1 MEAGKSWE
9 GQEQA
14 LCCSR
19 TDASRKVE
27 DTWGRMESVRWVEGH
42 LNEKKNQ
49 RRRGVGGV
57 GVVGETGRGVVAA
70 VAAVVVVV
78 VVVVVAAAERRR
90 GSDWNDPLLMV

>member
-27 DTWGRMESVRWVEGH
+27 DTWGPMESVRWVEGH

-57 GVVGETGRGVVAA
+57 GVVGETGRGVVVAA
-70 VAAVVVVV
+70 AAVVVAVV
-78 VVVVVAAAERRR
+78 VVAAAAAERRR